1 MRWYT
6 NNTIMIW
13 YREIHEKGSGD
24 FVLCRGIDSVYSVQT
39 AETTSPLFVNSSAG
53 QWDDTQSHRLILL
66 WYSNQYYISYTFKLQ
81 SNLPKQYKISIH
93 SLKCTIH
100 LFFSFHWKHFKSWNL
115 KKKLI
120 LQTKKYFVFVVPT

>member
-1 MRWYT
+1 MIFYCVFLKST
-6 NNTIMIW
+6 EILLAYEMIHKQYYTIMIW

-100 LFFSFHWKHFKSWNL
+100 L
-115 KKKLI
+115 
-120 LQTKKYFVFVVPT
+120 YF